1 MGVEYLVAGA
11 LITCPLG
18 TKQEQVLLIPDD
30 HGTYVGGKLVARE
43 IDCEPIKNI
52 PPFGICTFTQKPCVA
67 NFVGYKWLNTQ
78 EDSYVGGGSEAATTE
93 SFLVCLTGQTLVR
106 PSDSGQGPITPSEL
120 EQLLMELLEKL
131 LDYLELFRLDNLPSL
146 YKGIL
151 TSYFSNIVDAS
162 QKLSEPLFNLIN
174 KIRDVIPGESEFISQ
189 LDRILC
195 DPEAREQIIAQWAN
209 DSKNTASF
217 YWGKVMGDI
226 ATVIGGVVGT
236 TAGMGAIFKGA
247 TEKVLPK
254 IIEKFGGSGLGTSL
268 AGGGAAA
275 LTQVL
280 GAEAVAVISALA
292 AATAAA
298 VEVVAL
304 GGGKVVVAGI
314 NNISGDWDAF
324 QKAMTENGSKN
335 TSPKSEKINHRE
347 VKISKSVDREAKKL
361 SPEAKKGYNKAIEAL
376 KTGDTRGLNDHP
388 LSGNRSG
395 QRAIDIK
402 GTGKG
407 RGAGRII
414 YEYGEN
420 GEINVIEILTDHK
433 Y

>member
-1 MGVEYLVAGA
+1 M
-11 LITCPLG
+11 
-18 TKQEQVLLIPDD
+18 LIPDD
-30 HGTYVGGKLVARE
+30 HGTYVDGKLVARE

-67 NFVGYKWLNTQ
+67 NFVGNRWLNTQ

-174 KIRDVIPGESEFISQ
+174 KIRDTIPGESEFISE
-189 LDRILC
+189 LERILC

-247 TEKVLPK
+247 TKKVLPK

-324 QKAMTENGSKN
+324 QKAMTENGEGGGSGGSKYTDALDSLSSNNKHHILQEKHSWNKVVDNPNDWNEVSNVLNQVLEHGTEIPYGN
-335 TSPKSEKINHRE
+335 TKTVFQKVYNINGSDVL
-347 VKISKSVDREAKKL
+347 VKYLNVNGKLTISDAWV
-361 SPEAKKGYNKAIEAL
+361 I
-376 KTGDTRGLNDHP
+376 TR
-388 LSGNRSG
+388 
-395 QRAIDIK
+395 
-402 GTGKG
+402 
-407 RGAGRII
+407 
-414 YEYGEN
+414 
-420 GEINVIEILTDHK
+420 
-433 Y
+433 